1 LARFRHQTFIG
12 LHALNDAIKQALVFF
27 NEKPFKKRDGCRLSN
42 FQCVDLPALKPLPV
56 APYVYRSYKKM
67 RVGRDYHISLDQHYY
82 SVPHT
87 YCQKMIDVFY
97 TNSLVECFYGG
108 TSLVTHIK
116 SFEKGG
122 KTTVLEHMPK
132 AHQRYSEWTQ
142 DGFTTWALTIGPST
156 QQMIAYLLTSKPH
169 PEQGYRSCLG
179 LVKLAKKYGNQ
190 RLEGACD
197 YAHMTGARS
206 RKSIESILIHS
217 LDYHQ
222 PEGSALTIPA
232 DHENVRGPTYYH

>member
-1 LARFRHQTFIG
+1 
-12 LHALNDAIKQALVFF
+12 
-27 NEKPFKKRDGCRLSN
+27 
-42 FQCVDLPALKPLPV
+42 
-56 APYVYRSYKKM
+56 
-67 RVGRDYHISLDQHYY
+67 
-82 SVPHT
+82 
-87 YCQKMIDVFY
+87 
-97 TNSLVECFYGG
+97 
-108 TSLVTHIK
+108 
-116 SFEKGG
+116 
-122 KTTVLEHMPK
+122 
-132 AHQRYSEWTQ
+132 
-142 DGFTTWALTIGPST
+142 
-156 QQMIAYLLTSKPH
+156 MIAYLLTSKPH